1 MRGLLRRTI
10 VVAGLTIAS
19 ALTAQN
25 PAQGG
30 VQGGPR
36 GTLVVLNKAE
46 GTATLID
53 LAAGAAVATIPTGEG
68 PHEVAVSPDGRWA
81 VASNYGGTTPGSSLT
96 LLDLRERRADRTID
110 LGAVRRPHGLAW
122 LPGAGMRVAVTT
134 EADSAALVV
143 DLEAGKVV
151 ERIRTGQGASH
162 MIAVTPDGKSGFV
175 ANIASGSVTRV
186 GFGSAEATTT
196 PTAAGSEGIDVSPD
210 GRQVWVTNREANTVS
225 VLDARTMK
233 VLAALPSAD
242 FPIRVKLTR
251 DGRRALVTNA
261 RSSELRIFDVASRT
275 PVATIR
281 FPFDSAKAR
290 NTMLGERF
298 AGSAVPIG
306 LLLTPDGSRAYVATA
321 ATDEIAEVDLARGAI
336 VRYLRAGREPD
347 GLGYSALELGA
358 K

>member
-1 MRGLLRRTI
+1 MGRLLRRAL
-10 VVAGLTIAS
+10 VGAGLTMAIARP
-19 ALTAQN
+19 LD
-25 PAQGG
+25 AQGEA
-30 VQGGPR
+30 R
-36 GTLVVLNKAE
+36 GTLVVLNKGE

-53 LAAGAAVATIPTGEG
+53 LGSGAAVATLPTGEG

-81 VASNYGGTTPGSSLT
+81 VVSNYGGSTPGSSLT
-96 LLDLRERRADRTID
+96 VLDLRERRPARTID
-110 LGAVRRPHGLAW
+110 LGTVRRPHGLAW
-122 LPGAGMRVAVTT
+122 LRGAGARVAVTAET
-134 EADSAALVV
+134 DSAALVV
-143 DLEAGKVV
+143 DLDAWTVT

-162 MIAVTPDGKSGFV
+162 MIAVAPDGSSGFV

-186 GFGSAEATTT
+186 RFGSAEATTT
-196 PTAAGSEGIDVSPD
+196 PTGAGAEGIDVSPD

-225 VLDARTMK
+225 VLDAMTMK
-233 VLAALPSAD
+233 VLATLPSAD

-251 DGRRALVTNA
+251 DGRYALVTNA
-261 RSSELRIFDVASRT
+261 RSSEMRVFDVSLRK
-275 PVATIR
+275 PIATIR

-306 LLLTPDGSRAYVATA
+306 VLVTPDGARAFVATA
-321 ATDEIAEVDLARGAI
+321 ATDEIVEVDLARRTI

-347 GLGYSALELGA
+347 GLGYSALEPGA